1 MKRLLL
7 DTNIYG
13 HIVVDPEREKVHKI
27 IHTKDDILIYG
38 FDIIRKEL
46 RSTKRSV
53 AGINLRMDLLRVYD
67 ELAKKTYETSP
78 EIERLA
84 QHYYNLY
91 VEVGGT
97 SSESEL
103 KNDFLIIACA
113 SMKNLDIV
121 VSNDTKTM
129 LNELAIKAYTVV
141 NKINGIKLP
150 NFINYGEFKNVIQR

>member
-13 HIVVDPEREKVHKI
+13 YIVVDPDREKVHQI
-27 IHTKDDILIYG
+27 IHVKNDFLIYG
-38 FDIIRKEL
+38 LDIIRREL
-46 RSTKRSV
+46 RSTKRSIV
-53 AGINLRMDLLRVYD
+53 GMNLRIDLLRVYD

-78 EIERLA
+78 EMEKLA
-84 QHYYNLY
+84 QQYYQLY
-91 VEVGGT
+91 AEIGGT
-97 SSESEL
+97 FSENEL

-113 SMKNLDIV
+113 SMKNLDVV

-129 LNELAIKAYTVV
+129 LNELAVKAYTTV

-150 NFINYGEFKNVIQR
+150 NFISYEDFKNVIQK